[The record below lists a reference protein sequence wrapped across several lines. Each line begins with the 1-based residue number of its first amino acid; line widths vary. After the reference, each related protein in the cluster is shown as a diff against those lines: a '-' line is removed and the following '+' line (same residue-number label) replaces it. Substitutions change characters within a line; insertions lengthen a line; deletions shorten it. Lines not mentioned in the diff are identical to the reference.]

1 MWRGPVAH
9 EHGLSRGTTG
19 AFSGPTGRRGSAG
32 RSLYPL
38 SPRMEMDPSKAM
50 HVVARR
56 VVTVLPLKKHSL
68 YLQIVAV
75 VKLFLFTCKEATSP
89 IVLVEYESSRTFV
102 LSRPNG
108 SLL

>member
-1 MWRGPVAH
+1 
-9 EHGLSRGTTG
+9 
-19 AFSGPTGRRGSAG
+19 
-32 RSLYPL
+32 
-38 SPRMEMDPSKAM
+38 MEMDPSKAM

-89 IVLVEYESSRTFV
+89 IVLVEYESS
-102 LSRPNG
+102 
-108 SLL
+108 